1 MRIRQSAS
9 MQKQPIKILLIEDD
23 QDDFIL
29 TRDLLSEV
37 DGGHFHLDWVQTYQ
51 EGLEQIEADM
61 HDVYLIDYR
70 LGAEDGLLLLRQAV
84 QSGSQAP
91 IIMLTG
97 QADRN
102 IDMAAMQAGA
112 ADYLVK
118 GRIDGQLLE
127 RAIRYAVERSRLL
140 KEIGELAARDAIT
153 GLYNRRELRR
163 FLDYELERS
172 KRYGHPLSCV
182 MIDIDHFK
190 EINDQ
195 FGHRAGDE
203 VLRQIAQ
210 ALRAHY
216 RTTDL
221 LARFGGDEFVAVM
234 TETSADVARQGGERL
249 RKLVETE
256 SIKINRENNSIEN
269 IKITLSIGLAEFP
282 GDADSGE
289 ALIEAADQALY
300 EAKRQGRNRVV
311 RFHAE
316 QAKGDSPN
324 DH

>member
-1 MRIRQSAS
+1 ME
-9 MQKQPIKILLIEDD
+9 KPLIKILLIEDD

-29 TRDLLSEV
+29 TRDLLAEV
-37 DGGHFHLDWVQTYQ
+37 DGGGYHLDWVRTYQ
-51 EGLEQIEADM
+51 EGLKQIETDR
-61 HDVYLIDYR
+61 HDLYLIDYR
-70 LGAEDGLLLLRQAV
+70 LGADDGLQLLREAV
-84 QSGSQAP
+84 QAGSQAP

-97 QADRN
+97 QADRD

-118 GRIDGQLLE
+118 GRLDGQLLE
-127 RAIRYAVERSRLL
+127 RSIRYALERSRLL
-140 KEIGELAARDAIT
+140 KEISELAARDAIT

-203 VLRQIAQ
+203 ALRQIAQ
-210 ALRAHY
+210 ALRSHY

-221 LARFGGDEFVAVM
+221 LARFGGDEFAVVM
-234 TETSADVARQGGERL
+234 TETSADVARRGATRL
-249 RKLVETE
+249 QKVVVAEV
-256 SIKINRENNSIEN
+256 IKINREGGSIEN
-269 IKITLSIGLAEFP
+269 IKITISIGVAEYP
-282 GDADSGE
+282 GDADSSE

-300 EAKRQGRNRVV
+300 QAKYQGRNRVV
-311 RFHAE
+311 RFRAG
-316 QAKGDSPN
+316 QAKGESQN